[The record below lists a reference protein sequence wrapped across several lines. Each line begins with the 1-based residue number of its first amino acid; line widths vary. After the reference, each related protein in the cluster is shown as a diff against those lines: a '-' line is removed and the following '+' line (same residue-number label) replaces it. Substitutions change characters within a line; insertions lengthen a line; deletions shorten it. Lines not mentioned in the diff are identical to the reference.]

1 MVRLLSSLPMAFLS
15 RRSPY
20 TFFTMSNLTNK
31 GIVIVIRLLT
41 PSASFTMLNVYYA
54 QSRDTISSS
63 SFPLFSHRSSSSL
76 LRAKSAMTDDPNIF
90 GIQIHIVYPQAFSCW
105 SLLAT
110 HFPLLY
116 AGTLSVLIG
125 WQIFLWLCS
134 INYVYSS
141 SLSFSITTHCHPR
154 LSYVRSLHL
163 HLRKRLFQI
172 CLFHLD
178 PVGLV
183 CVLKL
188 LHLPSQMV
196 QGGILG
202 VYVQCSVV
210 TFLCSGSMFDACCW
224 FVDVFCVGGSV
235 DYSVLT
241 FTWCLV

>member
-54 QSRDTISSS
+54 QTRDTISSS

-141 SLSFSITTHCHPR
+141 SLSFSITTHCQPR
-154 LSYVRSLHL
+154 LSYVRSLRL
-163 HLRKRLFQI
+163 HLSFSDMLI
-172 CLFHLD
+172 SSG
-178 PVGLV
+178 PSGIGLCAQAV
-183 CVLKL
+183 AFTFTN
-188 LHLPSQMV
+188 
-196 QGGILG
+196 GTRGILG

-224 FVDVFCVGGSV
+224 FVDVFRVGGSV